1 MLLMSALKSKSKHK
15 ILRLRRHS
23 PSPHCGVRDRL
34 HFKAEGVVYVVKKV
48 KVWKEESRGLPV
60 SRWRP
65 PRVRSNLKID
75 AAELRRA
82 ALSNGCEVCAKSKDQ
97 PSRPELNKNHMK
109 RVYSGCPKPRKKLI
123 SDRICCKIRR
133 STKRERPL
141 SFLNWSGH
149 EGRRTV
155 HARRQHPLKTH
166 PRPAPCDKEQPMWH
180 ILSRTKKSLV
190 DRKGHCSMAEV
201 DHPAELLTLVPRPWV
216 CAVIYI

>member
-1 MLLMSALKSKSKHK
+1 MGKRRQSTITNLRTKVRALTCTLFGGRQRHARVMFTMLLMSALKSKSKHK

-97 PSRPELNKNHMK
+97 PVPPRTEQ
-109 RVYSGCPKPRKKLI
+109 KPSEASVL
-123 SDRICCKIRR
+123 
-133 STKRERPL
+133 
-141 SFLNWSGH
+141 W
-149 EGRRTV
+149 
-155 HARRQHPLKTH
+155 
-166 PRPAPCDKEQPMWH
+166 
-180 ILSRTKKSLV
+180 
-190 DRKGHCSMAEV
+190 
-201 DHPAELLTLVPRPWV
+201 VP
-216 CAVIYI
+216 